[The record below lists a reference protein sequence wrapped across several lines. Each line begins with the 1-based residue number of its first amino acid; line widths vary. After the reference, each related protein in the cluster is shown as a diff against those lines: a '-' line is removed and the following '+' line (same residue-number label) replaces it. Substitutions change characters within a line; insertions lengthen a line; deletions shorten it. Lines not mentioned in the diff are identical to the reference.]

1 MQHRQFL
8 VCTKLIMTTTICE
21 EKLTR
26 PLRKF
31 GSSCLM
37 SRQPELT
44 NSSNNWLKRIS
55 LITWMLKVKLLYML
69 ISSLWLVSEWLL
81 LLQIDI
87 GNEAHKFVGS
97 TLTRFPVYKP
107 ITSTHRNNCCKPE
120 VRKFTVP
127 SLFKMLFPTIL
138 SDC

>member
-8 VCTKLIMTTTICE
+8 VCTKLLMTTTICE

-31 GSSCLM
+31 VSSCLM

-55 LITWMLKVKLLYML
+55 WITWMLKIRLLYML

-81 LLQIDI
+81 HLQIDVGI
-87 GNEAHKFVGS
+87 EAHLLV
-97 TLTRFPVYKP
+97 TLSPGPQCPNQSPVQ
-107 ITSTHRNNCCKPE
+107 IEIIGANQRLENQSN
-120 VRKFTVP
+120 
-127 SLFKMLFPTIL
+127 L
-138 SDC
+138 SSKSAEKRTPAHV